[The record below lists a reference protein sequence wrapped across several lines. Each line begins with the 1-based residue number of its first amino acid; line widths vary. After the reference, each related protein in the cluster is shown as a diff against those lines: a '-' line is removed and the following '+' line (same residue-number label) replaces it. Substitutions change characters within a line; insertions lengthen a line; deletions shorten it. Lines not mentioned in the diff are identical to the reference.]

1 MKTKL
6 TTITFT
12 AFLIT
17 GFATA
22 QSFKGAST
30 NLEAQFINSDPVP
43 LQSGESGDIRFKIVN
58 NGDIEA
64 GDVSVQIL
72 DNYPFEIKPDRQTN
86 YSLGEVVPGQEYIIS
101 TEVLVAD
108 DAPDGSNS
116 FKVRIDSGEL
126 QRTVD
131 VPVEVQSNDIELNL
145 ANLQTKP
152 SQLMPDTDNN
162 QLMIDIVNNGEK
174 TGENV
179 ILNLEAPESFE
190 QTSSFSTRKAL
201 GNIQPGERKTAS
213 FNLDI
218 TENASAGMTEFETVT
233 TYTAGDSTSKVE
245 QTDSFQLNLEGK
257 PQFQVTKTESGLS
270 TGSTGTLRLQVENTG
285 SETSSSTR
293 IRVLDS
299 SDQPFSYDSS
309 SKYIGT
315 LDPGQTGEAVFEV
328 ETESSASIKEYLLD
342 FETRGVKDTETF
354 VEDTTVEV
362 EVENG
367 TQESSGGLPIPV
379 IAAVVILAIVGAV
392 LYRRR
397 GSSEESE
404 SEE

>member
-6 TTITFT
+6 TAITFT

-22 QSFKGAST
+22 QSFNGAST

-58 NGDIEA
+58 NGDTEA
-64 GDVSVQIL
+64 GDVSVQLL
-72 DNYPFEIKPDRQTN
+72 DNYPFEVKPDRQTN

-116 FKVRIDSGEL
+116 FKIRIDSGEL
-126 QRTVD
+126 QRTVN

-145 ANLQTKP
+145 ANLQTQP
-152 SQLMPDTDNN
+152 GQLMPDTDNN

-213 FNLDI
+213 YNLDI
-218 TENASAGMTEFETVT
+218 TENASAGMTSFETVT
-233 TYTAGDSTSKVE
+233 TYTAGDSTSQVE
-245 QTDSFQLNLEGK
+245 QTDSFQLSLEGK
-257 PQFQVTKTESGLS
+257 PQFQVTKNESGLS

-315 LDPGQTGEAVFEV
+315 LDPGQSGEAVFEV
-328 ETESSASIKEYLLD
+328 ETESTAAIKEYLLD

-362 EVENG
+362 QVENG

-379 IAAVVILAIVGAV
+379 IAAVVILAILGAV
-392 LYRRR
+392 VYRRR
-397 GSSEESE
+397 NEKESE
-404 SEE
+404 VES